1 MNIIQMQDDLKGLP
15 DQELVNE
22 VQNPSGVAPVY
33 LLLGEL
39 QRREKMRAEFAGL

>member
-22 VQNPSGVAPVY
+22 VQTNKADV
-33 LLLGEL
+33 LLNFVDE
-39 QRREKMRAEFAGL
+39 AANH